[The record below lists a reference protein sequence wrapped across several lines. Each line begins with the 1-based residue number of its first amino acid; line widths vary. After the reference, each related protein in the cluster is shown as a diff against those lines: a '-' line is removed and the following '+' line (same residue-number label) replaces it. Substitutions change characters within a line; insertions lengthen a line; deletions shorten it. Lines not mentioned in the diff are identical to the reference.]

1 MGLKQLSIKQ
11 KLRPSILDRVID
23 DSPEVNLKDAHNNEQ
38 FNLNYLKNSV
48 RKDLENLFNSRYRIS
63 DLPEEYEEIQ
73 HSLINYG
80 LPDLATINMID
91 IEKRAD
97 FCKHIEK
104 TIRYFEPRF
113 QSVKVKYID
122 NQDYTDRTL
131 RFRIEAVLYAEP
143 MPEKIIFDS
152 ILEPISRNV
161 SIEEA

>member
-1 MGLKQLSIKQ
+1 MRTLSVKQ
-11 KLRPSILDRVID
+11 KLRPSILDRILD
-23 DSPEVNLKDAHNNEQ
+23 DSPEISHKDRQNSEK
-38 FNLNYLKNSV
+38 FNLNLLKNSV
-48 RKDLENLFNSRYRIS
+48 RRDLENLFNSRYRIS
-63 DLPEEYEEIQ
+63 DFPEELEEVDK
-73 HSLINYG
+73 SLVNYG

-113 QSVKVKYID
+113 KSVRVKYME
-122 NQDYTDRTL
+122 NSDYTDRTL
-131 RFRIEAVLYAEP
+131 RFRIEAILYAEP

>member
-1 MGLKQLSIKQ
+1 MKQKHISVKQ
-11 KLRPSILDRVID
+11 KLRPSIIDRVID
-23 DSPEVNLKDAHNNEQ
+23 ESPEVSMKDTQNNAS
-38 FNLNYLKNSV
+38 FNLYYLKNSV
-48 RKDLENLFNSRYRIS
+48 RKDLEKLFNSRYRIS
-63 DLPEEYEEIQ
+63 DLPENLTEVHQ
-73 HSLINYG
+73 SLINYG

-91 IEKRAD
+91 MDKRAE
-97 FCKHIEK
+97 FCKHIES

-113 QSVKVKYID
+113 ESVKVKYIE
-122 NQDYTDRTL
+122 NNDYTDRTL

>member
-1 MGLKQLSIKQ
+1 MRQLSIKQ
-11 KLRPSILDRVID
+11 KLRPSILDRILD
-23 DSPEVNLKDAHNNEQ
+23 DSPEISHKDKQNSEK
-38 FNLNYLKNSV
+38 FNLNLLKNSV
-48 RKDLENLFNSRYRIS
+48 RRDLENLFNSRYRIS
-63 DLPEEYEEIQ
+63 EFPEELEEVDK
-73 HSLINYG
+73 SLVNYG

-113 QSVKVKYID
+113 KSVKVKYME
-122 NQDYTDRTL
+122 NLDYTDRTL
-131 RFRIEAVLYAEP
+131 RFRIEAILYAEP

>member
-1 MGLKQLSIKQ
+1 MVQRHLSVKQ
-11 KLRPSILDRVID
+11 KLRPSILDRIID
-23 DSPEVNLKDAHNNEQ
+23 DAPEISHKDAQNNSQ

-48 RKDLENLFNSRYRIS
+48 RKDLEKLFNSRYRIS
-63 DLPEEYEEIQ
+63 DLPEEMHEVQ
-73 HSLINYG
+73 NSLVNYG

-97 FCKHIEK
+97 FCAHIEK

-113 QSVKVKYID
+113 QSVKVKYIE

>member
-1 MGLKQLSIKQ
+1 MVQRHLTVKQ
-11 KLRPSILDRVID
+11 KLRPSILDRIID
-23 DSPEVNLKDAHNNEQ
+23 DAPEISHKDAQNNSQ
-38 FNLNYLKNSV
+38 FNLNYLKTSV
-48 RKDLENLFNSRYRIS
+48 RKDLEKLFNSRYRIS
-63 DLPEEYEEIQ
+63 DLPEEMTEVQ
-73 HSLINYG
+73 HSLVNYG

-91 IEKRAD
+91 IEKRTE
-97 FCKHIEK
+97 FCTHIEK

>member
-1 MGLKQLSIKQ
+1 MRQLSIKQ
-11 KLRPSILDRVID
+11 KLRPSILDRILD
-23 DSPEVNLKDAHNNEQ
+23 DSPEISQKDKQNSEK
-38 FNLNYLKNSV
+38 FNLNLLKNSV
-48 RKDLENLFNSRYRIS
+48 RRDLENLFNSRYRIS
-63 DLPEEYEEIQ
+63 DLPEELEEVDK
-73 HSLINYG
+73 SLVNYG

-91 IEKRAD
+91 IEKRTD

-113 QSVKVKYID
+113 KSVHVKYME
-122 NQDYTDRTL
+122 NSDYTDRTL
-131 RFRIEAVLYAEP
+131 RFRIEAILYAEP

>member
-1 MGLKQLSIKQ
+1 MRQLSIKQ
-11 KLRPSILDRVID
+11 KLRPSILDRILD
-23 DSPEVNLKDAHNNEQ
+23 DSPEISHKDRQNSEK
-38 FNLNYLKNSV
+38 FNLNLLKNSV
-48 RKDLENLFNSRYRIS
+48 RRDLENLFNSRYRIS
-63 DLPEEYEEIQ
+63 DLPEELEEVDK
-73 HSLINYG
+73 SLVNYG

-91 IEKRAD
+91 IEKRSD

-113 QSVKVKYID
+113 KSVKVKYME
-122 NQDYTDRTL
+122 NSDYTDRTL